1 MPWRRSTCILGRP
14 LPVALDTYTNDRL
27 LCLAGGRFAVVDI
40 TATPRPFS
48 IRQHLGTHSM
58 RNGGQLW
65 LVTRVEEYCFAT
77 AGLLRTRAKA
87 RTQTLTKL
95 IAGPRQLWMEGC
107 SSILNQGCSPCPGSY
122 AARVAISW
130 PDRWQKHFLPR
141 KPLAICVFRAF

>member
-1 MPWRRSTCILGRP
+1 M
-14 LPVALDTYTNDRL
+14 
-27 LCLAGGRFAVVDI
+27 
-40 TATPRPFS
+40 
-48 IRQHLGTHSM
+48 H
-58 RNGGQLW
+58 NGGQLW

-87 RTQTLTKL
+87 RAQTLTKL
-95 IAGPRQLWMEGC
+95 IAGPRQLWMEGW

-130 PDRWQKHFLPR
+130 PDRWRKHFLPR

>member
-1 MPWRRSTCILGRP
+1 MPWCRSTCILGRP
-14 LPVALDTYTNDRL
+14 LPDAYINDQL

-58 RNGGQLW
+58 HNGGQLW

-87 RTQTLTKL
+87 RTQTLT
-95 IAGPRQLWMEGC
+95 GPRQLWMEGC
-107 SSILNQGCSPCPGSY
+107 SMGPGPS
-122 AARVAISW
+122 AKGGFAEDEGGVPFGEA
-130 PDRWQKHFLPR
+130 PP
-141 KPLAICVFRAF
+141 

>member
-1 MPWRRSTCILGRP
+1 MPWRRSTCILERP
-14 LPVALDTYTNDRL
+14 PPAALDADINDQL
-27 LCLAGGRFAVVDI
+27 LCLAGGRFAFVDI

-58 RNGGQLW
+58 HNGGQLW

-87 RTQTLTKL
+87 RTQTLT
-95 IAGPRQLWMEGC
+95 GPRQLWMEGC
-107 SSILNQGCSPCPGSY
+107 PSILNQGCSPCPGSY

-130 PDRWQKHFLPR
+130 PDRWQKHFLPH
-141 KPLAICVFRAF
+141 KHLAICVFRAF

>member
-1 MPWRRSTCILGRP
+1 MPWCRSTCILGRP

-48 IRQHLGTHSM
+48 IRQPLGTYSM
-58 RNGGQLW
+58 HNGGQLW

-87 RTQTLTKL
+87 RTQTLT
-95 IAGPRQLWMEGC
+95 GPRQLWMEGC
-107 SSILNQGCSPCPGSY
+107 PSILNQGCSPCPGSY

-130 PDRWQKHFLPR
+130 PDRWQKHFLPH